1 MKKVIIIFYFSGEV
15 ILFSLMVLG
24 FIVGSESDRF
34 FLLLGVIGVVY
45 SMLYFLLKEVI

>member
-1 MKKVIIIFYFSGEV
+1 MKKAIIIFYFGGEV

-24 FIVGSESDRF
+24 FIVGNDSDRF